1 MAKAAARVNPQ
12 YVYCENP
19 IFCKNLSESL
29 QRVVEDFVKG
39 KSNGTAAKKADL
51 KTYILCLNLKS
62 IVKRLHWQHKQ
73 SQMLATQPNDRD
85 KNWKKMNMLNKIHC
99 LLTFEPL
106 RRAWL

>member
-1 MAKAAARVNPQ
+1 MNQTCILRKRKENLVTPMAKAAARVNPQ

-51 KTYILCLNLKS
+51 KTYIVPNFK
-62 IVKRLHWQHKQ
+62 KYPEATA
-73 SQMLATQPNDRD
+73 LAAQAITDVGD
-85 KNWKKMNMLNKIHC
+85 S
-99 LLTFEPL
+99 
-106 RRAWL
+106 A